1 MGSRD
6 GGEDPGRHAAIQPSV
21 QLGRRDGGHAGNGG
35 NKRVYLSTTF
45 QVLTLHAQLNTMH
58 NVAEDKKTLK
68 RSNSLQGKLEHLAK
82 TISPISSRS
91 KKEKQGKAAG
101 KLSRSVSFS
110 TVVSEER
117 AFNQNRPA
125 AGEQEDVDDCSS
137 DDAQDSRAIIDAILR
152 AKAARTEGM
161 LLAGVSLSQD
171 FSPSIV
177 SIDDARDGH
186 TNMLSNGHTRMPA
199 VCA

>member
-1 MGSRD
+1 MC
-6 GGEDPGRHAAIQPSV
+6 
-21 QLGRRDGGHAGNGG
+21 
-35 NKRVYLSTTF
+35 LSASF
-45 QVLTLHAQLNTMH
+45 QVLTLHAQLNTIH
-58 NVAEDKKTLK
+58 NAVEDQKTLK

-91 KKEKQGKAAG
+91 KKEKQGKG

-117 AFNQNRPA
+117 TFNQNRPA
-125 AGEQEDVDDCSS
+125 AGEQEDVDDHSS
-137 DDAQDSRAIIDAILR
+137 DDAQDSRAIIDAVLR

-171 FSPSIV
+171 FSPSIM
-177 SIDDARDGH
+177 SIDHAQDGH
-186 TNMLSNGHTRMPA
+186 KNVPSNGHTSMPA